1 MASHATVAAIV
12 MVSDSPVLADPAAG
26 VAASTPATPQRASGT
41 AVPDQGLSYNS
52 DGGSVFH
59 SGDFNVTAW
68 GFAERLIDFD
78 GPESWRRVRQG
89 AEFDLPRCGSSGFRT
104 AFVYE
109 FGLVNFYFFRITPFR
124 RGSENLFVALQNAN
138 DPGKLRV
145 LIGENTQ
152 ILSPDDNLSSGNL
165 PTINRSLLLEAHG
178 STNRFGTQFDI
189 QVQRRLSDT
198 ITVQVTTQDGRG
210 SLNTDEPRYTL
221 GNGFAAKVI
230 ATPKIGTGE
239 ARKLSLGF
247 AVDHTRNITD
257 RRFVLGT
264 AIALAPIG
272 SVLATGDR
280 FTVEG
285 DAAYTVALAGHPA
298 TIEAEVVRSTFSES
312 RTDVFGGYAMAQLSL
327 FDSPQAGDLDLF
339 VRYDFVS
346 LGQDAVAGCA
356 RQQAICTGFNYNL
369 PFTGKLAGLH
379 LEYAHNQISGPV
391 AIVTDSRPGDEFR
404 TWLRISLQRYVRH

>member
-12 MVSDSPVLADPAAG
+12 MDSGSPTLADPAAG
-26 VAASTPATPQRASGT
+26 VAASIPVTPQSASGT
-41 AVPDQGLSYNS
+41 AAPDQGLSYNS
-52 DGGSVFH
+52 DAGSVFR
-59 SGDFNVTAW
+59 SVGFSVTAW
-68 GFAERLIDFD
+68 YFAERLNDFD
-78 GPESWRRVRQG
+78 GPESWRRVPQE
-89 AEFDLPRCGSSGFRT
+89 AEFDLPRFGSSGLRT

-109 FGLVNFYFFRITPFR
+109 FDLVNSDFFRIKPFR
-124 RGSENLFVALQNAN
+124 HGFENLFVALRNAN
-138 DPGKLRV
+138 DPGKFRV

-152 ILSPDDNLSSGNL
+152 ILSRDDNLSSGNL

-178 STNRFGTQFDI
+178 STNSFGTQFGI

-198 ITVQVTTQDGRG
+198 ITVQATTEDGRG
-210 SLNTDEPRYTL
+210 SLNTDDPRYAL
-221 GNGFAAKVI
+221 GNGFVAKII

-239 ARKLSLGF
+239 ARKLSLGL
-247 AVDHTRNITD
+247 AGDHTRNITH
-257 RRFVLGT
+257 RHFALGT

-285 DAAYTVALAGHPA
+285 DAPYTVALAGRPA
-298 TIEAEVVRSTFSES
+298 TIEAEVMRSTFSES

-327 FDSPQAGDLDLF
+327 FDGPQTGDLDLF

-346 LGQDAVAGCA
+346 LRQEAIAGRA
-356 RQQAICTGFNYNL
+356 RQQALRTGLNYNL

-379 LEYAHNQISGPV
+379 LEYAHNQISGPA

-404 TWLRISLQRYVRH
+404 IGLCTSPQRYVRH